1 MNRGE
6 AALWDDQAKS
16 MLSARR
22 AVWADSDW
30 KAGQRMCMAHLDVMP
45 PSGDLLDLGAGVG
58 RLTVPVALQ
67 RPDARLWA
75 VDVSKR
81 MLGHLKVH
89 ARRERAR
96 NVVTRRTEGRHIP
109 NDVPTLAGA
118 WSILTFQH
126 LPASQQRRYLIS
138 VADKLEPGAPLIV
151 QFVEGA
157 DPGPLSNPVDS
168 LQMWDW
174 MDEAGLAGGIE
185 QGPRQYPTWRWMH
198 AVRS

>member
-1 MNRGE
+1 MSI
-6 AALWDDQAKS
+6 ADVWDNQAGT
-16 MLSARR
+16 MQAARR
-22 AVWADSDW
+22 AVWADPDW
-30 KAGQRMCMAHLDVMP
+30 KAGQRMCLAHLADMP

-58 RLTVPVALQ
+58 RLTIPVALQ

-75 VDVSKR
+75 VDVSKK

-118 WSILTFQH
+118 WSILAFQH

-138 VADKLEPGAPLIV
+138 VADKLESGAPLIV

-168 LQMWDW
+168 LQMWGW
-174 MDEAGLAGGIE
+174 MDEAGLEGDIQ
-185 QGPRQYPTWRWMH
+185 QGSRAWPTWRWMH